1 MGFMR
6 IYSGDDGE
14 SHIEEMDLESHP
26 NLTELHSVTGIVFRQ
41 SEPGH
46 FSDWHHAPRRQY
58 VITIQGEGEI
68 GLGDRISVWP
78 RTRHTSRGHVR
89 QRPHD
94 PSCGERASY
103 HRIGAVRG
111 LNEDRQRAFRLE
123 FPITRSTKI

>member
-46 FSDWHHAPRRQY
+46 FSDWHHALRRQY

-68 GLGDRISVWP
+68 GLGDGTVYRFGPGHVTLAEDMSG
-78 RTRHTSRGHVR
+78 RGHTTRVVGNLPR
-89 QRPHD
+89 IT
-94 PSCGERASY
+94 AS
-103 HRIGAVRG
+103 VP
-111 LNEDRQRAFRLE
+111 LED
-123 FPITRSTKI
+123 

>member
-46 FSDWHHAPRRQY
+46 FSD
-58 VITIQGEGEI
+58 
-68 GLGDRISVWP
+68 
-78 RTRHTSRGHVR
+78 
-89 QRPHD
+89 
-94 PSCGERASY
+94 
-103 HRIGAVRG
+103 
-111 LNEDRQRAFRLE
+111 
-123 FPITRSTKI
+123 